1 MSPLQLRS
9 DIGPIVQ
16 TACGR
21 GDASFDEP
29 ASDAGA
35 GTPARV
41 GWRAHLQFK
50 ISVNEVGQPPPA
62 ETSDQSLGHPTEA
75 SGPLRCK
82 LMPEHNDAG
91 ARVDKHRVIAVKGR
105 EDARFQTWTACHF
118 RTASEADGFVV
129 LVTRAIARVQKA

>member
-50 ISVNEVGQPPPA
+50 ISVNEVGATPA
-62 ETSDQSLGHPTEA
+62 RRNIGSIGGPSHPKM
-75 SGPLRCK
+75 S
-82 LMPEHNDAG
+82 LMPGHGLTNIG
-91 ARVDKHRVIAVKGR
+91 
-105 EDARFQTWTACHF
+105 
-118 RTASEADGFVV
+118 S
-129 LVTRAIARVQKA
+129 LL